1 MGVFGLGGALG
12 ALAAYFFDP
21 GNGADRR
28 HEFRDR
34 VATFLRLEAQ
44 PGEQASHEVPAEA
57 HGFSQKVQRPPEGRV
72 RDPATYAEQD
82 VA

>member
-1 MGVFGLGGALG
+1 MGVFAFGAALG

-21 GNGADRR
+21 GTGAGRR
-28 HEFRDR
+28 GRLRDR
-34 VATFLRLEAQ
+34 VATFLRFEAP
-44 PGEQASHEVPAEA
+44 PGGQASQEVPAEV
-57 HGFSQKVQRPPEGRV
+57 HGFSQKVQRSQEERV